1 MTGDSQAVVTVCVDT
16 TGASLVDATGA
27 PAGEDIQ
34 HRYSSQATLHRN
46 GQTWTVVSDETTGV
60 DDC

>member
-1 MTGDSQAVVTVCVDT
+1 M
-16 TGASLVDATGA
+16 DATGA

-34 HRYSSQATLHRN
+34 HRYSYQATLHRN
-46 GQTWTVVSDETTGV
+46 GQTWTVVSDETNGV